1 MGKAVWDSG
10 EVNKMDSEQHTI
22 NIYMIFLFI
31 YNMYYIRN
39 ISIFLDRI
47 KVERSLRNEA
57 FLFCKVSQAICKF
70 SPNF

>member
-10 EVNKMDSEQHTI
+10 EVKKMDLEQCTI
-22 NIYMIFLFI
+22 NTYKIFLFI
-31 YNMYYIRN
+31 YNIYCIRN
-39 ISIFLDRI
+39 IFIFLDRI